1 MLTSKHAKVNS
12 NKNKYFSRT
21 YHTINSCPDI
31 SAVNVSAWQCCIYKA
46 SHRETSMQSTGS
58 QADDIVVMKH
68 THTQNTTSCVNHR
81 CRQSRTVCQVVL
93 KRDFLFET
101 NKRSSDLI

>member
-1 MLTSKHAKVNS
+1 MLALKHAKVNS

-46 SHRETSMQSTGS
+46 SHRETSMQSTDS
-58 QADDIVVMKH
+58 QADDIVVMKQ

-81 CRQSRTVCQVVL
+81 CERTDRAEQSV
-93 KRDFLFET
+93 KWF
-101 NKRSSDLI
+101 